1 MNKNFSLSVGVHGT
15 LFGCDAIAAYIRRNG
30 ANCFQGRLIFRGDAN
45 CLIAQIDDGLSAK
58 LRDVL
63 PDFLSQ
69 VNADVSFGLGD
80 GYVLCSLDTGNLK
93 FAALSLKDEH
103 GGSNGS
109 GFLCVIS
116 QNDCNNG
123 RNGIIADLVN
133 KAKGFIGID
142 NFFFYLASGQQPVN
156 IDRLLKP
163 FDKSDKSET
172 IMPPAK
178 LFNSEFCLYSNYKFY
193 QARNGV
199 LDKFLGEL
207 LGIESLAFFAGK
219 DKNNEAYFALSLPW
233 LFNDI
238 LSVEDLI
245 LKFAGGKKD
254 TYFEVSGALVLN
266 ALPQM
271 RFVLD
276 CTLSPK
282 RVMLSAAFVPEGF
295 VKLFGE
301 FYLGDTVLTIGYDKG
316 LMIGIL
322 GEVHLRKLYL
332 FGAVQFSC
340 GGVPNVQ
347 LISLATGK
355 LTISSLVENIAGL
368 KIPGLE
374 VVDDILCVDYFKF
387 DFEENFTI
395 DWFESGD
402 IARIVSFFNANI
414 KSPDLGLRE
423 NYVSTKKEPGGD
435 GYYLTD
441 KYRMR
446 HYYVK
451 SDGSLSLCPQFYY
464 SDVEKPLVLP
474 NGMTVSAGV
483 FFCAEIRV
491 LNIFSI
497 KVLFSFRPN
506 EGALAFGMLSEID
519 LGIIKISS
527 SDFEEKDHPI
537 RLPEDSALREFL
549 DLSTKGVVFFL
560 QTSANE
566 TSFYFDGM
574 FAIAGILK
582 CQARLFYEN
591 KFVYVNAESMLC
603 GMRTKISIV
612 TNYESIEAAR
622 FSIAVSF
629 DTFELEE
636 MLTSVKTRLTDAIE
650 VCRKKIRDADR
661 SLEDARIKVRKLYG
675 EIDVLKG
682 KVNACRNKLNNMNWW
697 KKIFWAPI
705 IGCEIAGLE
714 IAIAA
719 ILAAIA
725 IAEAALTV
733 AQAAV
738 RFVETLGVGVL
749 QLVYGVID
757 SVTSLFFIRKLEAI
771 VSAKVSNLYM
781 ELGIEFVALGK
792 EYNYK
797 WSVRK
802 ELMQDTDQWHDEL
815 SGTMLNRM
823 GPDLE
828 ELEKGVVA
836 SAHQMDQYANAESY
850 FEQPAKISDAAA
862 VLDRNAQM
870 TSFIQNSYIDEFGE
884 EPPDFD
890 EMNALLLENIGIIEA
905 NIDVSQRAVTLTELS
920 DTVDKLRE
928 ISITA
933 SDGDCNTAA
942 EAVEKYDNAVDL
954 SGDMWRLLEKLG
966 VTRDTIRL
974 IKDERSRNAREAMR
988 SRGINGEQCRGN
1000 MYEYAKSVHEMMEAI
1015 YKDLPRDGY
1024 INLWEDEQI
1033 RNTVLQAEEYFK
1045 ANSL

>member
-1 MNKNFSLSVGVHGT
+1 MNKKNPSLSVGVRGT

-30 ANCFQGRLIFRGDAN
+30 ANCFQGRLSFRGDAN
-45 CLIAQIDDGLSAK
+45 CLIAQIDDRLSTK

-80 GYVLCSLDTGNLK
+80 NYLLCSLDTENMKFIVINLK
-93 FAALSLKDEH
+93 NEH
-103 GGSNGS
+103 GGSTGS

-116 QNDCNNG
+116 EDDGG
-123 RNGIIADLVN
+123 RNGLIADLIK
-133 KAKGFIGID
+133 KAMEFTCID
-142 NFFFYLASGQQPVN
+142 NFFFYLASGRQPVD
-156 IDRLLKP
+156 IGRLLKP
-163 FDKSDKSET
+163 FDKSNKNET
-172 IMPPAK
+172 IIPPAK
-178 LFNSEFCLYSNYKFY
+178 LFNGGFCLYANYEFS
-193 QARNGV
+193 ATRGGI
-199 LDKFLGEL
+199 LDEFLGKL
-207 LGIESLAFFAGK
+207 LGIKSLAFFAGK
-219 DKNNEAYFALSLPW
+219 DKNDTAYFALSLPR
-233 LFNDI
+233 LSNVI

-245 LKFAGGKKD
+245 LKFAAGKKD
-254 TYFEVSGALVLN
+254 TYFEVSGALTLSAV
-266 ALPQM
+266 PEM
-271 RFVLD
+271 RFALD
-276 CTLSPK
+276 CILSPE
-282 RVMLSAAFVPEGF
+282 RVMLSAAFVPKEF
-295 VKLFGE
+295 VKLIGD

-322 GEVHLRKLYL
+322 GEVHLRALYL

-347 LISLATGK
+347 MISLATGK
-355 LTISSLVENIAGL
+355 LTISSLVENVAGL
-368 KIPGLE
+368 KISGLE
-374 VVDDILCVDYFKF
+374 MLDDILCVDYFKF

-402 IARIVSFFNANI
+402 IAKIVSFFNDHI
-414 KSPDLGLRE
+414 TSYDLRLWE
-423 NYVSTKKEPGGD
+423 NYAAIKKEPRGG

-464 SDVEKPLVLP
+464 SDIEEELKLP
-474 NGMTVSAGV
+474 NGMTVSAGI
-483 FFCAEIRV
+483 FFCAKISV
-491 LNIFSI
+491 FKIFSI

-537 RLPEDSALREFL
+537 RLPKDSALRQFL

-560 QTSANE
+560 QMSANE

-574 FAIAGILK
+574 FSIAGILK
-582 CQARLFYEN
+582 CQARLFYE
-591 KFVYVNAESMLC
+591 KDFVSVNAESMLC
-603 GMRTKISIV
+603 GMRTKLSI
-612 TNYESIEAAR
+612 AASYR
-622 FSIAVSF
+622 DFNTAGFSIAVSF
-629 DTFELEE
+629 DTYELEE
-636 MLTSVKTRLTDAIE
+636 KLDEVKKRLTKAIE
-650 VCRKKIRDADR
+650 ACRKKIHDADR
-661 SLEDARIKVRKLYG
+661 SLEDAKIKVRKLYG
-675 EIDVLKG
+675 EIDVLRG
-682 KVNACRNKLNNMNWW
+682 KVDACRNRLKGMSWW

-714 IAIAA
+714 IAMAA
-719 ILAAIA
+719 IRAAIA

-738 RFVETLGVGVL
+738 RFVGTLGVGVL

-771 VSAKVSNLYM
+771 MSADVNKLYM

-797 WSVRK
+797 WSVKK
-802 ELMQDTDQWHDEL
+802 ELMQDTKRGHDEL
-815 SGTMLNRM
+815 SGKMLYKM
-823 GPDLE
+823 DSDLS
-828 ELEKGVVA
+828 ELEKGVV
-836 SAHQMDQYANAESY
+836 SSTQQMDQYANVEGY

-870 TSFIQNSYIDEFGE
+870 TSFIQNAYIDEFGE

-890 EMNALLLENIGIIEA
+890 EMNAMLLENIGVIEA
-905 NIDVSQRAVTLTELS
+905 NIDVSKRAVTLTEMN
-920 DTVDKLRE
+920 DTVDKLRG
-928 ISITA
+928 ISMTA
-933 SDGDCNTAA
+933 SVGDRNIAA
-942 EAVEKYDNAVDL
+942 EAVEKYENAVEL
-954 SGDMWRLLEKLG
+954 FGDMKKLLGKLDE
-966 VTRDTIRL
+966 TYDAICF
-974 IKDERSRNAREAMR
+974 IKDERSRNAREAVR
-988 SRGINGEQCRGN
+988 SRGINGEQYRCS
-1000 MYEYAKSVHEMMEAI
+1000 MYEYAKSVHEMMESA
-1015 YKDLPRDGY
+1015 YKDLPQDGY
-1024 INLWEDEQI
+1024 INLWEDEEI
-1033 RNTVLQAEEYFK
+1033 RNTVLRAEEYFK